1 VRGDQ
6 LARQWQLIQLLARS
20 RAGVGIDRLVDE
32 LECTRRTL
40 YRDLDALRYA
50 GFPVI
55 DEKRDG
61 RVFYKFIE
69 KYGLGDAPFTP
80 DEVVA
85 LALSADLLSVLEG
98 TLFYDSIQSALNK
111 LRANLGPEVTEYLGT
126 LRDSLRVIPEPHKSY
141 SESRET
147 LRVLHEAVLRQ
158 RRVRIQYR
166 SASSGG
172 RESLRELDPYRVW
185 YRSGGLYVVGFDH
198 QSSELRTFAIER
210 ILSIDL
216 LEISFEILEDFDF
229 DQFVASAF
237 GVISDTATPLR
248 IRFAPSMVPYV
259 EERTW
264 HPSQVL
270 ERTEDGS
277 LELCMN
283 VGSTAEVRNW
293 ILSFG
298 ANARVL
304 EPESLREE
312 IAQELRA
319 ACTNYS
325 TRYKTTENGEKTGP
339 QNGEPSP

>member
-40 YRDLDALRYA
+40 YRDLDALRYS

-61 RVFYKFIE
+61 RVFYKFID

-85 LALSADLLSVLEG
+85 LALSSDLLSVLEG
-98 TLFYDSIQSALNK
+98 TLFYDSIQSALAK
-111 LRANLGPEVTEYLGT
+111 LRSNLGPEVAEYLDS
-126 LRDSLRVIPEPHKSY
+126 LRNSLRVIPEPHKSY

-147 LRVLHEAVLRQ
+147 LRVLHQSVLRQ
-158 RRVRIQYR
+158 RRVRISYR

-172 RESLRELDPYRVW
+172 QQSRRELDPYRVW

-198 QSSELRTFAIER
+198 QSGELRTFAIER
-210 ILSIDL
+210 IGDIEL
-216 LEISFEILEDFDF
+216 LEAPFEIREDFDF

-237 GVISDTATPLR
+237 GVISDTATPLC
-248 IRFAPSMVPYV
+248 IRFAPSVVPYV

-264 HPSQVL
+264 HPSQRL
-270 ERTEDGS
+270 QPNDDGS
-277 LELCMN
+277 LDLWLE
-283 VGSTAEVRNW
+283 VGSTAELRQW
-293 ILSFG
+293 ILGFG
-298 ANARVL
+298 ANALVL

-319 ACTNYS
+319 ASANYS
-325 TRYKTTENGEKTGP
+325 AKKQAPTGHGP
-339 QNGEPSP
+339 EGHEVGP